1 MRLSKLV
8 LSNATIIPSQ
18 EMCTRK
24 NIVFLLLSVDATF
37 FTKHGGA
44 C

>member
-8 LSNATIIPSQ
+8 LSNETIIPSQ

-37 FTKHGGA
+37 FY
-44 C
+44 

>member
-1 MRLSKLV
+1 MRLV
-8 LSNATIIPSQ
+8 CGFRSNETIIPSQ